1 MEDRHE
7 TMKIR
12 VISSLTL
19 ITTAKY
25 PVPHTLGPGVYDCEK
40 SGPPLGYNPSGGDW
54 IYHKIDGAVTVGC
67 NVNSLNGAEILE

>member
-1 MEDRHE
+1 MEDKHE

-25 PVPHTLGPGVYDCEK
+25 PVPHTLGPGEYECEM
-40 SGPPLGYNPSGGDW
+40 SGPPHGYDQSGVDW
-54 IYHKIDGAVTVGC
+54 IYYKIDGVVTVGC
-67 NVNSLNGAEILE
+67 NVNSLNGAQILE